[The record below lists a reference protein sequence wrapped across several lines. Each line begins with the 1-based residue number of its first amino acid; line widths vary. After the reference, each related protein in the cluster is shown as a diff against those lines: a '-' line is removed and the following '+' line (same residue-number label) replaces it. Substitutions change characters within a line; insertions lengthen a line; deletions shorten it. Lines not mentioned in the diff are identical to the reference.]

1 MKINNLGSTG
11 SIMNQFIAEIRDAEI
26 QRDSLRFRRNLERMG
41 QVFAYEISKTFDF
54 ATREVVTPLGTAEIP
69 VLKNPPILAT
79 ILRAG
84 LPLHTGLL
92 NYFDRAGSA
101 FISVYRKVYKDGHF
115 KIHIDY
121 ASCPGLDGEVLILS
135 DALLA
140 TGYSMELCYREL
152 LTYGQPAHTHI
163 VTILSST
170 EGINHLKK
178 NLATSEITLWTG
190 AIDEE
195 MTAQAYLVPGLGDA
209 GDLAFGKKGD

>member
-1 MKINNLGSTG
+1 MKINNLGSSG

-41 QVFAYEISKTFDF
+41 QVFAYEISKTLDY
-54 ATREVVTPLGTAEIP
+54 ATKEVETPLGTAEIP
-69 VLKNPPILAT
+69 VLKNPPVLAT

-84 LPLHTGLL
+84 LPLHGGLL
-92 NYFDRAGSA
+92 NFFDMAGSA

-121 ASCPGLDGEVLILS
+121 TSSPNLDGEILILS

-152 LTYGQPAHTHI
+152 LTYGQPDHTHL
-163 VTILSST
+163 VTVLSST

-178 NLATSEITLWTG
+178 NLATGQITLWTG